1 MKNQREIYEA
11 LLAGETLDNGGFTV
25 QLGFNGTL
33 LDDEDDK
40 INLTFSDPSR
50 WKIYKKP
57 KWYENIP
64 DGGVLCWADEI
75 HDMPAT
81 IVRFSDADKMFV
93 SGWGARYSRS
103 TPLTKQEIQKFM
115 DNAPSEDL

>member
-1 MKNQREIYEA
+1 MNNQREIYEA

-64 DGGVLCWADEI
+64 DGGVLCWCWDSKESCKVVAPVLRQDEYGFKI
-75 HDMPAT
+75 DSDDHFQ
-81 IVRFSDADKMFV
+81 FS
-93 SGWGARYSRS
+93 S
-103 TPLTKQEIQKFM
+103 PLTKQEIQVFLS
-115 DNAPSEDL
+115 NVPEDL